1 MRAPPPTGPAPQQI
15 ASPPRIVD
23 DRPIAA
29 ASVPIMHEINP
40 IFLETAG
47 FPAAGLRFSDTTA
60 PFVRESALHLKPR

>member
-1 MRAPPPTGPAPQQI
+1 MRALPRTRPAPQQT

-40 IFLETAG
+40 IFLEMAG
-47 FPAAGLRFSDTTA
+47 FPAAALRLSDTTA
-60 PFVRESALHLKPR
+60 PFARESALHLKPR